1 MDDRIFSKIISG
13 SDIPGLGSTRWFG
26 YKKKTVVE
34 ACLPLDIAVLAREM
48 HFSAGCDVKGVFTW
62 TEPETESIRVSSG
75 FVAKTTGGEGWLRLS
90 YELTPTK
97 DAVECSIVLTT
108 TTPNFGG
115 VRWWAWCPFI
125 GSSERCLQRVRCL
138 YLPPGARE
146 FACRGCHNLTY
157 RSCQEGHKY
166 DRSTHALLARLWGI
180 NPQELPRRL
189 QRKREGVYEN

>member
-13 SDIPGLGSTRWFG
+13 SDLPGLGSTRWFG
-26 YKKKTVVE
+26 YQKKTVVE

-48 HFSAGCDVKGVFTW
+48 HFSADCDVKGVFTW

-108 TTPNFGG
+108 TRPTFGG
-115 VRWWAWCPFI
+115 VRWW
-125 GSSERCLQRVRCL
+125 ERCPLCGGRRRIL
-138 YLPPGARE
+138 YYPPKGRL
-146 FACRGCHNLTY
+146 FSCRTCQKLTY
-157 RSCQEGHKY
+157 RSPQEGHRF
-166 DRSTHALLARLWGI
+166 DRGELAHVAKLWGVT
-180 NPQELPRRL
+180 PKQL
-189 QRKREGVYEN
+189 QAWFGRYP